1 MLKVWSVVS
10 AHLPGLWRFRWQG
23 LAATV
28 ATGVVGAAVVMI
40 LPNRYEAS
48 ARVYV
53 DTQSILKP
61 LMQGL
66 AVQPNLDQQ
75 VQMMARTL
83 ISRPNVERVVRM
95 ADLDLRAKSPQE
107 RERII
112 DGLVKEIQV
121 KPAGGQNLWSISYKG
136 DTTDS
141 ARKVVQSLLSIFVE
155 SNLGDK
161 RRDAEQAKRFIDEQL
176 AIYEKK
182 LLDTEAALKDF
193 KVRNLAVMPN
203 LAQDYVARS
212 AEMQKEADGA
222 RLEMR
227 QLENA
232 REALRRQLS
241 DEKPSF
247 VGSDGTGGGLR
258 TPTETEARLEAARKR
273 LDDLVVRYTD
283 EHPDVV
289 HARST
294 VAELQSQRDAEK
306 KREAE
311 TGVRANG
318 ASVLI
323 PNKVYQDLK
332 IAMADVESKLAQAR
346 ARAAEA
352 ERRLAESRQSAQTVP
367 KVEAEYLQLTRDYE
381 LNKKSYEQ
389 LLQRRESAQISG
401 SMDNSGVSELRVVD
415 PPRVSPIPSSPN
427 KPVLLLGVLLLSLAA
442 GVATAAM
449 RSQSVAAFFDV
460 RSLRARL
467 GTPVLG
473 AVSWVAEGD
482 ADARRRQGAIAFG
495 ASVGGYAL
503 LFVVA
508 AAWLFVRTLS
518 AA

>member
-1 MLKVWSVVS
+1 MLQVLSSVS
-10 AHLPGLWRFRWQG
+10 SLLPGLWRYRWQG

-28 ATGVVGAAVVMI
+28 ATGVVGAAIVTLM
-40 LPNRYEAS
+40 PNRYEAS

-83 ISRPNVERVVRM
+83 INRPNVERVVRM

-107 RERII
+107 RERIV
-112 DGLVKEIQV
+112 DMLVKEIQV
-121 KPAGGQNLWSISYKG
+121 KPAGGQNLYSISYKG

-141 ARKVVQSLLSIFVE
+141 AQKVVQSLLSIFVE

-182 LLDTEAALKDF
+182 LLEAEAALKEF
-193 KVRNLAVMPN
+193 KVRNIAVMPN

-212 AEMQKEADGA
+212 GDLQKEGDSA

-227 QLENA
+227 QLENS
-232 REALRRQLS
+232 REALRRQLA
-241 DEKPSF
+241 EEQPSF
-247 VGSDGTGGGLR
+247 VGSDGTSGGVR
-258 TPTETEARLEAARKR
+258 VPTETEQRLEAARKR

-283 EHPDVV
+283 VHPDVV
-289 HARST
+289 HARTT
-294 VAELQSQRDAEK
+294 VAELQGQRDVER

-311 TGVRANG
+311 TGQRANG

-332 IAMADVESKLAQAR
+332 VALADVESKLASAR
-346 ARAAEA
+346 ARVAES
-352 ERRLAESRQSAQTVP
+352 ERRLVVAREAAQTVP

-381 LNKKSYEQ
+381 VNKKSYEQ
-389 LLQRRESAQISG
+389 LLTRRESAQISG
-401 SMDNSGVSELRVVD
+401 SMDASGASELRVVD
-415 PPRVSPIPSSPN
+415 PPRVSPMPSSPN
-427 KPVLLLGVLLLSLAA
+427 KPILLVAVLLVSLAA
-442 GVATAAM
+442 GLATAVLRA
-449 RSQSVAAFFDV
+449 QATAAFFDV
-460 RSLRARL
+460 RSLRTRL
-467 GTPVLG
+467 GAPVLG
-473 AVSWVAEGD
+473 AVSMVLDGEAMK
-482 ADARRRQGAIAFG
+482 RRRDDVIAFS
-495 ASVGGYAL
+495 ASVGAYTL
-503 LFVVA
+503 LLVGL
-508 AAWLFVRTLS
+508 AAWLMIRSL
-518 AA
+518 AG